1 MYFVLF
7 SVGFV
12 EAENQDNIFGG
23 NSRLEQ
29 AHNLILSFVSDDTED
44 QGT

>member
-12 EAENQDNIFGG
+12 EAENQESVFGG
-23 NSRLEQ
+23 NSKLEQ

-44 QGT
+44 QAT